1 MDRLFIPTINGS
13 ALQTPPTLA
22 KDGAV
27 WMPHRCPT
35 KCNTP
40 VTRLYQ
46 EGYKE
51 NDDGS
56 INALIGYM
64 MNKPMF
70 RMFISCTGKRRIP
83 CHFSPAGTAPQIS
96 QCKRKNVIA
105 HPLKLPCFTQ
115 TGNHRG
121 CKKPVHC

>member
-1 MDRLFIPTINGS
+1 MDRLFIPTINES

-35 KCNTP
+35 KCNKP
-40 VTRLYQ
+40 VTKLYREGYQ
-46 EGYKE
+46 E
-51 NDDGS
+51 NDGS

-70 RMFISCTGKRRIP
+70 RMFISCADKRRIS
-83 CHFSPAGTAPQIS
+83 CDF
-96 QCKRKNVIA
+96 
-105 HPLKLPCFTQ
+105 
-115 TGNHRG
+115 
-121 CKKPVHC
+121 